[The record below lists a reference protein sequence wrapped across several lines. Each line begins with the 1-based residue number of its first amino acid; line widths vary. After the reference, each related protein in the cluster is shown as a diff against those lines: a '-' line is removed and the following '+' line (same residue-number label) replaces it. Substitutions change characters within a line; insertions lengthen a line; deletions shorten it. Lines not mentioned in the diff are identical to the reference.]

1 MKITKLFLIACSL
14 AVSAPAIRAELV
26 GHWKFDG
33 NLQDNSGKENHG
45 SLEGS
50 AALGDDT
57 PAALGSGQSLQLDGS
72 GYVLVEHSESLNLEE
87 TLTLTAWI
95 KPVGNT
101 GWDGILAKNPSAES
115 LPNHAGNY
123 EWRIHAGN
131 RRLEFLTQQGDVNDT
146 LPLSSTDDAFIIEE
160 GQWTHVAVS
169 VDAKETG
176 AVKFYVNGEL
186 TADDFIIENT
196 FLPTNENPLYIGNRA
211 DLTTTPFNGFLDDV
225 RIYNTVL
232 SDEEIANIAAG
243 TASSLSA
250 GRFSSAV
257 AEGTTIARLSYNTPE
272 EGESYTFA
280 LINGEGD
287 NDNEKFAIEG
297 NALKTGGHNFA
308 GDPDGT
314 VYSIRVQT
322 TVQTAGDRFMDIFNL
337 ILTGDS
343 DSDDLPDAFE
353 KRFTEDLARL
363 SGQNNADADQDGLS
377 DLQEFEHINGE
388 FPDLNPTNP
397 DTDGDTLLDGEEIA
411 GAGQRPPTN
420 PTLADTDGDGLND
433 KAENNTGT
441 FAGASQT
448 GTNPTLI
455 DTDGDGAADGKEVAK
470 GSNPTIAESLPP
482 VLLVGLWRFDEGD
495 ARDDSGR
502 EHDGQAFDLVF
513 PDQDPVTPGQ
523 GKYADFDST
532 GGGQPRI
539 EIPHHQDFNLD
550 GELSI
555 AAWVFPIDNVVWDGI
570 LAKNP
575 SADSAPNHAGNFEM
589 RIQNGR
595 RALQFLSQRGG
606 INDTAT
612 YTSAETVIEANVW
625 SHIAVTAKAGS
636 GNLQFFLNGELTE
649 TLTEAINFDA
659 FPVNENPLY
668 IGSRADLAT
677 PFDGFLDDV
686 ALFDGVLSE
695 SQVQAVMNG
704 DFDGFSAEEPQT
716 PQPFSI
722 TEVAFHPETESV
734 AISWESVRGAS
745 YTVETSSD
753 LVTWTP
759 LAEEITPGAGNST
772 SYTDNERAPD
782 AEILFYRVIQQ

>member
-1 MKITKLFLIACSL
+1 MKTAKLFLMTGLL
-14 AVSAPAIRAELV
+14 AVSAPSIRAELV

-33 NLQDNSGKENHG
+33 DLQDSSGKENHG

-50 AALGDDT
+50 AALVDDT
-57 PAALGSGQSLQLDGS
+57 PAALGSGQSLQLDGA

-87 TLTLTAWI
+87 TLTFTAWI
-95 KPVGNT
+95 KPVGNMA
-101 GWDGILAKNPSAES
+101 WDGILAKNPSADS
-115 LPNHAGNY
+115 NPNHAGNY
-123 EWRIHAGN
+123 EWRIHAAN
-131 RRLEFLTQQGDVNDT
+131 RTLEFLTQQGDVNDT

-176 AVKFYVNGEL
+176 EVKFYVNGEL
-186 TADDFIIENT
+186 TADDFIIDNT

-211 DLTTTPFNGFLDDV
+211 DLTTTPFHGFLDEV
-225 RIYNTVL
+225 RIHNTVL
-232 SDEEIANIAAG
+232 SDEEIADIAAG
-243 TASSLSA
+243 TASSLSTV
-250 GRFSSAV
+250 RFSSA
-257 AEGTTIARLSYNTPE
+257 AAAGSTIARLAKNMPA

-280 LINGEGD
+280 LVNGAGDED
-287 NDNEKFAIEG
+287 NDKFAIEG
-297 NALKTGGHNFA
+297 DALKTGGHNFA

-322 TVQTAGDRFMDIFNL
+322 TAQTSGDRFTDIFNL

-343 DSDDLPDAFE
+343 DADGLPDAFE
-353 KRFTEDLARL
+353 KRFAEDLARL

-377 DLQEFEHINGE
+377 DLQEFEHANGE
-388 FPDLNPTNP
+388 FPDIDPTKP
-397 DTDGDTLLDGEEIA
+397 DTDGDNLLDGEEIA

-420 PTLADTDGDGLND
+420 PTQTDSDGDGLSD

-448 GTNPTLI
+448 GTNPTLS

-470 GSNPTIAESLPP
+470 GSNPTDADSLPP
-482 VLLVGLWRFDEGD
+482 VLLVGLWRFDEED

-502 EHDGQAFDLVF
+502 GHDGQAVDLIF
-513 PDQDPVTPGQ
+513 PDQDPVTPEQ
-523 GKYADFDST
+523 GKYADFDSNR
-532 GGGQPRI
+532 GQPRI

-550 GELSI
+550 SDLSI
-555 AAWVFPIDNVVWDGI
+555 AAWVQPIDDVAWDGI

-575 SADSAPNHAGNFEM
+575 SLDSALNHAGNFEL
-589 RIQNGR
+589 RIQSGGR
-595 RALQFLSQRGG
+595 SLQFLSQRGG

-612 YTSAETVIEANVW
+612 YTSAETMIEAYVW
-625 SHIAVTAKAGS
+625 SHIAVTAKADS
-636 GNLQFFLNGELTE
+636 GDLQFFLNGELTE
-649 TLTEAINFDA
+649 TLTEAINFSA

-668 IGSRADLAT
+668 IGNRADLAT

-704 DFDGFSAEEPQT
+704 DFDGFSAEESPR
-716 PQPFSI
+716 PLAFSI
-722 TEVAFHPETESV
+722 TDVAFHPEEESV
-734 AISWESVRGAS
+734 TISWESVSGAS

-753 LVTWTP
+753 LVVWTP
-759 LAEEITPGAGNST
+759 LAEGIKPGAGNST
-772 SYTDNERAPD
+772 SYTDDERAPD
-782 AEILFYRVIQQ
+782 AEILFYRVIQY